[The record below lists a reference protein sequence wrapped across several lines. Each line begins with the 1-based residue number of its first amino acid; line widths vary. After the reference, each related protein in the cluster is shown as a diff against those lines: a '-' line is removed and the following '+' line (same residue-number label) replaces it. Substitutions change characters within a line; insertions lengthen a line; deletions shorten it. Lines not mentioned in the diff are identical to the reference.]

1 MYLTLQNMYLEA
13 IVGLE
18 GSFSW
23 LDYPGFEAWRFFNLF
38 LFVAGAL
45 YLHQRFGKPIGEAL
59 RLRRQKIKSELEH
72 ARNER
77 DQARRRLA
85 EVETRLKDI
94 ELEVSRIREQALSE
108 AEAERRRILASTELE
123 MEKLREQ
130 GRREIQSATK
140 TAQAELRR
148 FVAGQ
153 SVQFAEV
160 LIQKNLSAMDDAR
173 LIQRNIDDIG
183 GREN

>member
-1 MYLTLQNMYLEA
+1 
-13 IVGLE
+13 
-18 GSFSW
+18 
-23 LDYPGFEAWRFFNLF
+23 
-38 LFVAGAL
+38 
-45 YLHQRFGKPIGEAL
+45 
-59 RLRRQKIKSELEH
+59 
-72 ARNER
+72 
-77 DQARRRLA
+77 
-85 EVETRLKDI
+85 
-94 ELEVSRIREQALSE
+94 
-108 AEAERRRILASTELE
+108 

-153 SVQFAEV
+153 SVHFAEV

>member
-1 MYLTLQNMYLEA
+1 MYLVLQTMYPAA
-13 IVGLE
+13 IVGIE

-38 LFVAGAL
+38 LFIAGAL
-45 YLHQRFGKPIGEAL
+45 YLHRRFGKPIGEAL
-59 RLRRQKIKSELEH
+59 RMRRQKIKSELAH
-72 ARNER
+72 ARNQR
-77 DQARRRLA
+77 DEASRRLA

-94 ELEVSRIREQALSE
+94 EMEVSRIREQAL
-108 AEAERRRILASTELE
+108 AEAVAERQRILASTELE

-153 SVQFAEV
+153 SVQLAEV
-160 LIQKNLSAMDDAR
+160 LIQKNLSAADDGR
-173 LIQRNIDDIG
+173 LIQRNIDEIG

>member
-1 MYLTLQNMYLEA
+1 MFHALDAKYLGA
-13 IVGLE
+13 ILGLE

-38 LFVAGAL
+38 LFIAGAL
-45 YLHQRFGKPIGEAL
+45 YLHHRFGKPIAEAL
-59 RLRRQKIKSELEH
+59 RMRRQKIKSELQH

-77 DQARRRLA
+77 DEARKRLA
-85 EVETRLKDI
+85 EVESRLKEI
-94 ELEVSRIREQALSE
+94 EMEVSRIREQALSE
-108 AEAERRRILASTELE
+108 AEGERRRILASTELE

-148 FVAGQ
+148 FVAHQ
-153 SVQFAEV
+153 SVQLAEALV
-160 LIQKNLSAMDDAR
+160 QEKLSAVDDAR
-173 LIQRNIDDIG
+173 LIQRNIEGMG
-183 GREN
+183 GRVN

>member
-1 MYLTLQNMYLEA
+1 MYLTVHAVYLGA
-13 IVGLE
+13 LVQLE

-38 LFVAGAL
+38 LFIAGAL
-45 YLHQRFGKPIGEAL
+45 YLHHRFGKPIAEAL
-59 RLRRQKIKSELEH
+59 RMRRQKIKSELAH
-72 ARNER
+72 ARSER
-77 DQARRRLA
+77 DEARRRLA

-94 ELEVSRIREQALSE
+94 ETEVSRIREQALSE

-123 MEKLREQ
+123 MDKLREQ

-153 SVQFAEV
+153 SVQLAEV
-160 LIQKNLSAMDDAR
+160 LIQKNLSAVDDAR
-173 LIQRNIDDIG
+173 LIQRNIDEIG